1 MTGISMRLG
10 YADTPLGQV
19 HYRSAG
25 ARDRTPLLLLHQT
38 ASSSAMFEPLMAALS
53 GEFWLLAPDT
63 PGFGCTPR
71 PAEKAGIALY
81 ARCVRGFLDAM
92 SVQRCMVFGHH
103 TGASIAVQLAHDCPE
118 RVLRLAL
125 SGPTLLSAAQRSAL
139 PESAPPLR
147 LREDGGHL
155 LEMWQRIRAKDGD
168 APLSLSQR
176 ETLLNLAA
184 GGWYREAYEAVAA
197 QNFAGQ
203 LAALRCATLVFA
215 GDRDLL
221 HGSVEPSLALL
232 RNGRSA
238 GVAGAGTYICER
250 RTGEVA
256 ALLRRHFCEAGES
269 GEAGGEAI

>member
-1 MTGISMRLG
+1 MTGIGMRLG

-25 ARDRTPLLLLHQT
+25 ARDGTPLLLLHQT
-38 ASSSAMFEPLMAALS
+38 ASSSAMFEPLMEAL
-53 GEFWLLAPDT
+53 GEEFWLLAPDT
-63 PGFGCTPR
+63 PGFGGTPR
-71 PAEKAGIALY
+71 PAEKASIALY
-81 ARCVRGFLDAM
+81 ARYACGFLDAM

-103 TGASIAVQLAHDCPE
+103 TGASIAVQLAHDFPE

-125 SGPTLLSAAQRSAL
+125 SGPTLLSPAQRSAL
-139 PESAPPLR
+139 PESAPPVNLR
-147 LREDGGHL
+147 GDGGHL

-168 APLSLSQR
+168 ALLALSQR

-184 GGWYREAYEAVAA
+184 GGWYRESYEAVAA
-197 QNFAGQ
+197 QDFAGQ

-238 GVAGAGTYICER
+238 EVSGVGTYICER
-250 RTGEVA
+250 RTDEVA

-269 GEAGGEAI
+269 AEADGEAR

>member
-1 MTGISMRLG
+1 MRMG

-25 ARDRTPLLLLHQT
+25 ARDGTPLLLLHQT
-38 ASSSAMFEPLMAALS
+38 ASSSAMFEPLMAAL
-53 GEFWLLAPDT
+53 GEEFWLLAPDT

-71 PAEKAGIALY
+71 PAEKPGIALY
-81 ARCVRGFLDAM
+81 ARCARGFLDAM

-103 TGASIAVQLAHDCPE
+103 TGASIAVQLAHDYPE

-125 SGPTLLSAAQRSAL
+125 SGPTLLSPAQRSAL
-139 PESAPPLR
+139 PESAPPVR

-155 LEMWQRIRAKDGD
+155 LEMWRRIRAKDGD
-168 APLSLSQR
+168 APLELSQR

-197 QNFAGQ
+197 QDFAGQ
-203 LAALRCATLVFA
+203 VAALRCATLVFA
-215 GDRDLL
+215 GDEDVLR
-221 HGSVEPSLALL
+221 GSVEPTLALL

-238 GVAGAGTYICER
+238 AVAGAGTYICER
-250 RTGEVA
+250 RTSEVA
-256 ALLRRHFCEAGES
+256 ALLRRHFCGPGEPS
-269 GEAGGEAI
+269 EAGGEAI